1 MKISDIFGSNNFEKT
16 EFFRGTLELSSGTF
30 RKHFFK
36 QQKIESK
43 WYVLFYSQNYGDFM
57 LCDTVA
63 AGTGLWMIQQ
73 SYEIPSCVAKHN
85 NRSPVLPVVSEA
97 PCPNGLLFTSG
108 GAATVCSSSPVCDAC
123 QYGSCFS
130 FAAAPGGACGDA
142 ANNLVCGNVCCE
154 CAADKEDADGDATN
168 GCEAEMTVTIQS
180 VDPECGFRPKDGR
193 TCPNFTTCILTNQNF
208 ESVRTVWDLST
219 VNAGPNMLEDKHE
232 VKVGDPNLEFSR

>member
-1 MKISDIFGSNNFEKT
+1 
-16 EFFRGTLELSSGTF
+16 
-30 RKHFFK
+30 
-36 QQKIESK
+36 
-43 WYVLFYSQNYGDFM
+43 M

-97 PCPNGLLFTSG
+97 PCPNGLIFTSG
-108 GAATVCSSSPVCDAC
+108 GAATVCSSSSVCDAC

-142 ANNLVCGNVCCE
+142 ANNLVCGSVCCE

-193 TCPNFTTCILTNQNF
+193 TCPDFTTCILTNQNF

-232 VKVGDPNLEFSR
+232 VKVGDPNLGFSRS

>member
-1 MKISDIFGSNNFEKT
+1 MRISV
-16 EFFRGTLELSSGTF
+16 TLKSTWGTF
-30 RKHFFK
+30 RKHFGNIQILTAAVIFDK
-36 QQKIESK
+36 DSDLIPRLLEKSLKSTISQTKKIESK

-97 PCPNGLLFTSG
+97 PCPNGLIFTAG

-142 ANNLVCGNVCCE
+142 ANNLVCGSVCCE
-154 CAADKEDADGDATN
+154 CAADKEDAD
-168 GCEAEMTVTIQS
+168 
-180 VDPECGFRPKDGR
+180 K
-193 TCPNFTTCILTNQNF
+193 
-208 ESVRTVWDLST
+208 
-219 VNAGPNMLEDKHE
+219 EDDDE
-232 VKVGDPNLEFSR
+232 W